1 MTDHPKYYTIIMTSL
16 IVLTIIVSVVFLA
29 YPQLDI
35 YLASLFAD
43 GKNGF
48 PLNQNSILISLR
60 FLYHA
65 VITILCIT
73 AVWMSLYSRW
83 NKDLTRTPRQFWDM
97 MIMSFVAGPLVLVNM
112 ILKSYWGRPR
122 PAHIT
127 EFGGTSDFIPPY
139 FISDQCQSNCS
150 FVSGEGSAI
159 ATTGILLGIATWTSF
174 PKHRKTTIGLIAII
188 SFIGISLRYVKGRHF
203 VSDSLLATLFCAIII
218 LVIYQFFKVTN
229 VREKITWGNIFHDMN
244 CAIRFKRGTN
254 SA

>member
-1 MTDHPKYYTIIMTSL
+1 MIFL
-16 IVLTIIVSVVFLA
+16 FALTLAVSSVFLI

-35 YLASLFAD
+35 YLASFFAD

-48 PLNQNSILISLR
+48 PLNQNSTLITLR
-60 FLYHA
+60 FLYH
-65 VITILCIT
+65 VEITILCVT
-73 AVWMSLYSRW
+73 AVWMALYARF
-83 NKDLTRTPRQFWDM
+83 NKEHTKTPHQFWDM
-97 MIMSFVAGPLVLVNM
+97 IIMSFVAGPLVLVNM

-127 EFGGTSDFIPPY
+127 EFGGNSDFIPPY

-159 ATTGILLGIATWTSF
+159 ATAGILLGIATWTTF
-174 PKHRKTTIGLIAII
+174 PKHRKMAIGVIAII
-188 SFIGISLRYVKGRHF
+188 SFIGISLRFVKGRHF

-218 LVIYQFFKVTN
+218 LVIYQLFKISN
-229 VREKITWGNIFHDMN
+229 VLEKITWGNIFHDLN
-244 CAIRFKRGTN
+244 CAIRFKRKTG